1 MQLINQLG
9 IANNTLIIF
18 TSDNGAALVSRQKGM
33 PIKSHV
39 LHKKVFHKIYRLLIR
54 VIKVIQI
61 IDKISD
67 FLCALEFNDYLDKQF
82 PKNFDVFFD

>member
-33 PIKSHV
+33 PIKYHV
-39 LHKKVFHKIYRLLIR
+39 LYKKYFTKFI
-54 VIKVIQI
+54 
-61 IDKISD
+61 
-67 FLCALEFNDYLDKQF
+67 DYLSYLDT
-82 PKNFDVFFD
+82 